1 MNKQTKLQFKGY
13 YEPTP
18 HLFRKI
24 GDTLLA
30 ISAMVTGYAIAEE
43 NKIIAYIF
51 LGIGVVGKALSNF
64 FSESSP
70 EETMTEEPSKEGKDE

>member
-1 MNKQTKLQFKGY
+1 MNQKAKLQFKGY

-30 ISAMVTGYAIAEE
+30 MSAMVTGYAISEE
-43 NKIIAYIF
+43 NKIVAYVF

-64 FSESSP
+64 F
-70 EETMTEEPSKEGKDE
+70 TEEPPKEGQNE